1 MVKIANA
8 AEDVDVMMTPRRS
21 HVTKTKRPQTQPTP
35 PQMILNFEETSAVA
49 DVDVATETLHEN
61 LLQMVKPVSLE
72 MPPKSLVQMA
82 KIANAAED
90 VSALMN
96 PFLYPSGGPG
106 AAGQNPLLAAA
117 ASQQIAYL
125 AAIQNQANL
134 LTQQLREQGVNPA
147 MLQHALQ
154 QQQIQQQQQAAL
166 AAAAAGGHSLFP
178 GMPPSA
184 APQFPGANPFAMHP
198 AFNPYLAAVSAAGGF
213 PGLPGATS
221 MPPAVSIASASIPSI
236 PTSVWTPPVGGVA
249 TPTPPNSNSSGQ
261 RETPTPTRTSHSGLS
276 SPGYPASTSQSL
288 ATSMGSGHQ
297 PSLLR
302 IKESV
307 SPPPTS
313 GAGSMDVKREGSQ
326 RQSSEAPLNL
336 SMRPTSL

>member
-1 MVKIANA
+1 MHAPTPTRPRGTSRDSLPPARPASSPPHHPNA
-8 AEDVDVMMTPRRS
+8 A
-21 HVTKTKRPQTQPTP
+21 
-35 PQMILNFEETSAVA
+35 A
-49 DVDVATETLHEN
+49 
-61 LLQMVKPVSLE
+61 
-72 MPPKSLVQMA
+72 
-82 KIANAAED
+82 
-90 VSALMN
+90 ALMN

-288 ATSMGSGHQ
+288 ATSMGGGLQ

-326 RQSSEAPLNL
+326 RQSSGIK
-336 SMRPTSL
+336 

>member
-1 MVKIANA
+1 
-8 AEDVDVMMTPRRS
+8 
-21 HVTKTKRPQTQPTP
+21 
-35 PQMILNFEETSAVA
+35 
-49 DVDVATETLHEN
+49 
-61 LLQMVKPVSLE
+61 
-72 MPPKSLVQMA
+72 
-82 KIANAAED
+82 
-90 VSALMN
+90 MN
-96 PFLYPSGGPG
+96 PFLYPGGGPG
-106 AAGQNPLLAAA
+106 AAGQHPLLAAA

-154 QQQIQQQQQAAL
+154 QQQIQQQQAAL

-184 APQFPGANPFAMHP
+184 ASQFPGANPFAMHP

-213 PGLPGATS
+213 AGLPGASS

-276 SPGYPASTSQSL
+276 SPGYPTATSQSL
-288 ATSMGSGHQ
+288 ATSMGGGGHH

-302 IKESV
+302 IKESM

-313 GAGSMDVKREGSQ
+313 GAGSMDIKREGSQ
-326 RQSSEAPLNL
+326 RQSSGIAHFSINFLTRYLPKD
-336 SMRPTSL
+336 R